1 MDDASA
7 FVSFRCQDGGCVE
20 DQAWRS
26 VPADRLAKAGPWRT
40 FRSHRGQRH
49 FSGVYWAATL
59 RDHVV
64 YESRLEL
71 ARLLFADFD
80 PTVWGIVA
88 QPFLMKVEVDG
99 RIRRH
104 VPDFLLMT
112 RDGPQV
118 VDVKPFRRLREPT
131 VGFTFGWARQL
142 VEARGWHYDVW
153 SEPPPARLENIQFLA
168 GYRRPWLFRT
178 DLLEAVLGAGLD
190 GVLLGE
196 ASSLF
201 PEFERPQVQAAVHH
215 LLWTGHLVTDLDDP
229 LHSSHVLRVAA

>member
-1 MDDASA
+1 M
-7 FVSFRCQDGGCVE
+7 G
-20 DQAWRS
+20 
-26 VPADRLAKAGPWRT
+26 RLAEAAPWRT
-40 FRSHRGQRH
+40 FRSYRGQQH
-49 FSGVYWAATL
+49 FSGAYWSATL
-59 RDHVV
+59 RDHVI

-80 PTVWGIVA
+80 PSVWGIVA

-99 RIRRH
+99 KVRRH

-112 RDGPQV
+112 RDGPKV
-118 VDVKPFRRLREPT
+118 VDVKPFHRLSEPT

-142 VEARGWHYDVW
+142 VEARGWPYEVW
-153 SEPPPARLENIQFLA
+153 SEPPQARLENIRFLA

-190 GVLLGE
+190 GVPLGE

-201 PEFERPQVQAAVHH
+201 SAHERPQVQAAVHH
-215 LLWTGHLVTDLDDP
+215 LLWTGHLVTDLDGA
-229 LHSSHVLRVAA
+229 LHPSHVLRVAA